1 MSDLLQRGR
10 DMPASREI
18 NMRDFM
24 QKTIDTLADE
34 NALLQAK
41 VAELEAA
48 LDRVDYALENIWAI
62 DRDRLRELIAEALA
76 NSEVKK

>member
-1 MSDLLQRGR
+1 
-10 DMPASREI
+10 MPASREI

-76 NSEVKK
+76 KGEQANE